1 MILLPLEKSVNLKGG
16 KTMTANEVLGSACGT
31 KDPAPACG
39 AKDPS
44 PACGAKDPAPACGT
58 SDK

>member
-16 KTMTANEVLGSACGT
+16 ETMTANEVLGSACGT

-39 AKDPS
+39 AKDP
-44 PACGAKDPAPACGT
+44 APACGT

>member
-16 KTMTANEVLGSACGT
+16 ETMIENEVLGSACGT